1 MRRIPAL
8 LLLTIS
14 LLLIPACKQPNIY
27 SALGLYSP
35 VDDNL
40 GEVETVPV
48 KEGSFNLLSLSSRP
62 QRLVIDYTL
71 QKDSVLLKEL
81 DGSDMTRLIQSI
93 DYLYRHGDLEAFLSM
108 KLDDATKEATKEA
121 TKDTKALAQAII
133 ADIESF
139 VMDIVGA
146 LAEAGGINAGAFQ
159 NFFDFFKDMVASNQA
174 ETVMDYLAIQLTLD
188 LLSSC
193 FELVSIIFLDLVPE
207 AASFTW
213 DALIKKGG
221 ELTAEAIGECVADNV
236 VSLTGCLLDGV
247 SNADLVSSRIP
258 DFTSL
263 STIVDGLL

>member
-40 GEVETVPV
+40 GEVETVAV
-48 KEGSFNLLSLSSRP
+48 KAGSFNLLSLSSRP
-62 QRLVIDYTL
+62 QRLVINYTL
-71 QKDSVLLKEL
+71 GQASVLLKEL

-108 KLDDATKEATKEA
+108 KLDDATKEATE
-121 TKDTKALAQAII
+121 DTKELAQAII
-133 ADIESF
+133 KAIESF
-139 VMDIVGA
+139 VMDIVNA
-146 LAEAGGINAGAFQ
+146 LAEAGGINAEAFQ
-159 NFFDFFKDMVASNQA
+159 DFFNFFKEMVGSNPA
-174 ETVMDYLAIQLTLD
+174 ETVVNYLAIQLTLD

-193 FELVSIIFLDLVPE
+193 FELVSIVFLDLVPD

-213 DALIKKGG
+213 DEFTKKG
-221 ELTAEAIGECVADNV
+221 EALTAAAIGACVADNV
-236 VSLTGCLLDGV
+236 VSMTGCLLDGV

-258 DFTSL
+258 GFASL

>member
-8 LLLTIS
+8 LPLTIS
-14 LLLIPACKQPNIY
+14 LLLVPACKQPNIY

-40 GEVETVPV
+40 GEVETVAV
-48 KEGSFNLLSLSSRP
+48 KAGSFNLLSLSSRP
-62 QRLVIDYTL
+62 QRLVINYTL
-71 QKDSVLLKEL
+71 GQDSVLLKEL

-108 KLDDATKEATKEA
+108 KLDDATKEATK
-121 TKDTKALAQAII
+121 DTKALAQAII
-133 ADIESF
+133 EDIEDF
-139 VMDIVGA
+139 IMKIVNS
-146 LAEAGGINAGAFQ
+146 LAKAGGINAEAFQ
-159 NFFDFFKDMVASNQA
+159 DFFDFFEEMVGSNQA
-174 ETVMDYLAIQLTLD
+174 ETVVDYLAIQLTLD

-193 FELVSIIFLDLVPE
+193 FELVSIVFLDLVPD

-213 DALIKKGG
+213 DEFINKGNG
-221 ELTAEAIGECVADNV
+221 LTPEQLLSAASENI
-236 VSLTGCLLDGV
+236 VSMTGCLLDGV

-258 DFTSL
+258 GFASL

>member
-14 LLLIPACKQPNIY
+14 LLLVPACKQPNIY

-40 GEVETVPV
+40 GEVETVEA
-48 KEGSFNLLSLSSRP
+48 KKGSFNLLSLSSHP
-62 QRLVIDYTL
+62 QRLVIEYTL
-71 QKDSVLLKEL
+71 KQDYVLLKGL

-93 DYLYRHGDLEAFLSM
+93 DYLWRNGDLEAFLSM
-108 KLDDATKEATKEA
+108 ELDDATKEATE
-121 TKDTKALAQAII
+121 DTKELAQDII
-133 ADIESF
+133 EDIESF
-139 VMDIVGA
+139 VMKIVNA
-146 LAEAGGINAGAFQ
+146 LAKAGGINDGAFQ
-159 NFFDFFKDMVASNQA
+159 EFFDFFKDMVASNQA

-193 FELVSIIFLDLVPE
+193 FELVSIVFLDLVPE

-213 DALIKKGG
+213 EAFIKQGG

-236 VSLTGCLLDGV
+236 VSMTGCLLDGV

-258 DFTSL
+258 DFVSL

>member
-14 LLLIPACKQPNIY
+14 LLLIPSCKQPNIY

-40 GEVETVPV
+40 GEVETVAV

-62 QRLVIDYTL
+62 QRLVINYTL
-71 QKDSVLLKEL
+71 DQVSVLLKEL

-108 KLDDATKEATKEA
+108 KLDDATKEATK
-121 TKDTKALAQAII
+121 DTKALAQDII
-133 ADIESF
+133 ENIESF

-146 LAEAGGINAGAFQ
+146 LAEAGGINAEAFQ
-159 NFFDFFKDMVASNQA
+159 DFFDFFEKMVGSNPA
-174 ETVMDYLAIQLTLD
+174 ETVVDYLAIQLTLD

-193 FELVSIIFLDLVPE
+193 FKLVSIIFLDLVPE
-207 AASFTW
+207 ATFFTW
-213 DALIKKGG
+213 DAFIKKGG

-258 DFTSL
+258 GFTSL

>member
-14 LLLIPACKQPNIY
+14 LLLVPACKQPNIY

-40 GEVETVPV
+40 GEVETVAV
-48 KEGSFNLLSLSSRP
+48 KAGSFNLLSLSSRP

-108 KLDDATKEATKEA
+108 KLDDATKEATK
-121 TKDTKALAQAII
+121 DTKALAQAII
-133 ADIESF
+133 AVIESF

-146 LAEAGGINAGAFQ
+146 LAKVGGINAGAFQ
-159 NFFDFFKDMVASNQA
+159 DFFDFFEEMVGSNSA
-174 ETVMDYLAIQLTLD
+174 ETVVDYLAIQLTLD

-193 FELVSIIFLDLVPE
+193 FELVSIVFLDLVPD

-213 DALIKKGG
+213 DEFKNKGNG
-221 ELTAEAIGECVADNV
+221 LTPEQLLSAASENI
-236 VSLTGCLLDGV
+236 VSMTGCLLDGV

-258 DFTSL
+258 GFASL

>member
-14 LLLIPACKQPNIY
+14 LLLVPACKQPNIY

-48 KEGSFNLLSLSSRP
+48 KAGSFNLLSLSSRP
-62 QRLVIDYTL
+62 QRLVINYTL
-71 QKDSVLLKEL
+71 KEDSVLLKEL

-108 KLDDATKEATKEA
+108 KLDDATKEATE
-121 TKDTKALAQAII
+121 DTKKLAQDII
-133 ADIESF
+133 GQIE
-139 VMDIVGA
+139 DIVMNVVDG
-146 LAEAGGINAGAFQ
+146 LAQLGGINAEAFQ
-159 NFFDFFKDMVASNQA
+159 DFFDFFKNMVQSNPA
-174 ETVMDYLAIQLTLD
+174 ETVVDYLAIQLTLD

-193 FELVSIIFLDLVPE
+193 FELVSIVFLDLVPD
-207 AASFTW
+207 AVSFTW
-213 DALIKKGG
+213 DEFIIEGNALSTE
-221 ELTAEAIGECVADNV
+221 ELLTSASENI

-258 DFTSL
+258 NFFSL

>member
-108 KLDDATKEATKEA
+108 KLDDATKEATK
-121 TKDTKALAQAII
+121 DTKELAQAII
-133 ADIESF
+133 EDIEDF
-139 VMDIVGA
+139 IMKIVNS
-146 LAEAGGINAGAFQ
+146 LAKAGGINAGAFQ
-159 NFFDFFKDMVASNQA
+159 NFFDFFKKMVASNQA

-193 FELVSIIFLDLVPE
+193 FELVSIVFLDLVPD

-213 DALIKKGG
+213 DEFKNEGKGLSST
-221 ELTAEAIGECVADNV
+221 ELLSAASENI
-236 VSLTGCLLDGV
+236 VSMTGCLLDGV

-258 DFTSL
+258 GFASL

>member
-14 LLLIPACKQPNIY
+14 LLLVPACKQPNIY

-40 GEVETVPV
+40 GEVETVAV

-62 QRLVIDYTL
+62 QRLVINYTL
-71 QKDSVLLKEL
+71 GQASVLLKEL

-108 KLDDATKEATKEA
+108 KLDDATKEATK
-121 TKDTKALAQAII
+121 DTKELAQAII
-133 ADIESF
+133 EDIEDF
-139 VMDIVGA
+139 IMKIVNS
-146 LAEAGGINAGAFQ
+146 LAKAGGINAGAFQ
-159 NFFDFFKDMVASNQA
+159 DFFDFFEEMVASNQA
-174 ETVMDYLAIQLTLD
+174 ETVVDYLAIQLTLD

-193 FELVSIIFLDLVPE
+193 FELVSIVFLDLVPD

-213 DALIKKGG
+213 DEFINKGNG
-221 ELTAEAIGECVADNV
+221 LTPEQLLSAASENI
-236 VSLTGCLLDGV
+236 VSMTGCLLDGV

-258 DFTSL
+258 GFASL

>member
-40 GEVETVPV
+40 GEVETVAV
-48 KEGSFNLLSLSSRP
+48 KAGSFNLLSLSSRP
-62 QRLVIDYTL
+62 QRLVINYTL
-71 QKDSVLLKEL
+71 GQDSVLLKEL

-121 TKDTKALAQAII
+121 TKDTKELAQAII
-133 ADIESF
+133 EDIEDF
-139 VMDIVGA
+139 IMKIVNS
-146 LAEAGGINAGAFQ
+146 LAKAGGINAGAFQ
-159 NFFDFFKDMVASNQA
+159 DFFDFFEEMVASNQA
-174 ETVMDYLAIQLTLD
+174 ETVVDYLAIQLTLD

-193 FELVSIIFLDLVPE
+193 FELVSIVFLDLVPD

-213 DALIKKGG
+213 DEFINEGKGLSST
-221 ELTAEAIGECVADNV
+221 ELLSAASENI
-236 VSLTGCLLDGV
+236 VSMTGCLLDGV

-258 DFTSL
+258 GFASL

>member
-14 LLLIPACKQPNIY
+14 LLLIPSCKQPNIY

-40 GEVETVPV
+40 GEVETVAV

-71 QKDSVLLKEL
+71 DQNSVLLKEL

-93 DYLYRHGDLEAFLSM
+93 DYLYRHGDLEAFLAM
-108 KLDDATKEATKEA
+108 KLDDATKEATE
-121 TKDTKALAQAII
+121 DTKKLAQDII
-133 ADIESF
+133 KDIEDF
-139 VMDIVGA
+139 IMKIVNS
-146 LAEAGGINAGAFQ
+146 LAKAGGINAGAFQ

-174 ETVMDYLAIQLTLD
+174 ETVVDYLAIQLTLD

-193 FELVSIIFLDLVPE
+193 FELVSIVFLDLVPD
-207 AASFTW
+207 AAFTW
-213 DALIKKGG
+213 DEFKNEGKGLSST
-221 ELTAEAIGECVADNV
+221 ELLSAASENI
-236 VSLTGCLLDGV
+236 VSMTGCLLDGV

-258 DFTSL
+258 GFTSL

>member
-48 KEGSFNLLSLSSRP
+48 KAGSFNLLSLSSRP

-93 DYLYRHGDLEAFLSM
+93 DYLYRHGDLEAFLSK
-108 KLDDATKEATKEA
+108 KLDDATKEATK
-121 TKDTKALAQAII
+121 DTKELAQAII
-133 ADIESF
+133 EDIEDF
-139 VMDIVGA
+139 IMKIVNS
-146 LAEAGGINAGAFQ
+146 LAKAGGINAGAFQ
-159 NFFDFFKDMVASNQA
+159 NFFDFFKKMVASNQA

-193 FELVSIIFLDLVPE
+193 FELVSIVFLDLVPD

-213 DALIKKGG
+213 DEFKNEGKGLSST
-221 ELTAEAIGECVADNV
+221 ELLSAASENI
-236 VSLTGCLLDGV
+236 VSMTGCLLDGV

-258 DFTSL
+258 GFASL

>member
-40 GEVETVPV
+40 GEVETVAV
-48 KEGSFNLLSLSSRP
+48 KAGSFNLLSLSSRP
-62 QRLVIDYTL
+62 QRLVINYTL
-71 QKDSVLLKEL
+71 GQVSVLLKEL

-108 KLDDATKEATKEA
+108 KLDDATKEATK
-121 TKDTKALAQAII
+121 DTKELAQAII
-133 ADIESF
+133 EDIEDF
-139 VMDIVGA
+139 IMKIVNS
-146 LAEAGGINAGAFQ
+146 LAKAGGINAGAFQ
-159 NFFDFFKDMVASNQA
+159 NFFDFFKKMVASNQA

-193 FELVSIIFLDLVPE
+193 FELVSIVFLDLVPD

-213 DALIKKGG
+213 DEFKNEGKGLSST
-221 ELTAEAIGECVADNV
+221 ELLSAASENI
-236 VSLTGCLLDGV
+236 VSMTGCLLDGV

-258 DFTSL
+258 GFASL

>member
-40 GEVETVPV
+40 GEVETVAV
-48 KEGSFNLLSLSSRP
+48 KAGSFNLLSLSSRP
-62 QRLVIDYTL
+62 QRLVINYTL
-71 QKDSVLLKEL
+71 GQVSVLLKEL

-108 KLDDATKEATKEA
+108 KLDDATKEATK
-121 TKDTKALAQAII
+121 DTKELAQAII
-133 ADIESF
+133 EDIEDF
-139 VMDIVGA
+139 IMKIVNS
-146 LAEAGGINAGAFQ
+146 LAKAGGINAGAFQ
-159 NFFDFFKDMVASNQA
+159 NFFDFFEEMVASNQA

-193 FELVSIIFLDLVPE
+193 FELVSIVFLDLVPD

-213 DALIKKGG
+213 DEFKNEGKGLSST
-221 ELTAEAIGECVADNV
+221 ELLSAASENI
-236 VSLTGCLLDGV
+236 VSMTGCLLDGV

-258 DFTSL
+258 GFASL

>member
-108 KLDDATKEATKEA
+108 KLDDATKEATK
-121 TKDTKALAQAII
+121 DTKELAQAII
-133 ADIESF
+133 EDIEDF
-139 VMDIVGA
+139 IMKIVNS
-146 LAEAGGINAGAFQ
+146 LAKAGGINAGAFQ
-159 NFFDFFKDMVASNQA
+159 NFFDFFEEMVASNQA

-193 FELVSIIFLDLVPE
+193 FELVSIVFLDLVPD

-213 DALIKKGG
+213 DEFKNEGKGLSST
-221 ELTAEAIGECVADNV
+221 ELLSAASENI
-236 VSLTGCLLDGV
+236 VSMTGCLLDGV

-258 DFTSL
+258 GFASL

>member
-14 LLLIPACKQPNIY
+14 LLLIPSCKQPNIY

-40 GEVETVPV
+40 GEVETVEA
-48 KEGSFNLLSLSSRP
+48 KKGNFDLLSLSSQP
-62 QRLVIDYTL
+62 QRLRISYSLNEDY
-71 QKDSVLLKEL
+71 VLLKEL
-81 DGSDMTRLIQSI
+81 DESDMTRLIQSI

-108 KLDDATKEATKEA
+108 KLDDDTKEATE
-121 TKDTKALAQAII
+121 DTKKLAQAII
-133 ADIESF
+133 AGIKSF
-139 VMDIVGA
+139 VMAIVDA
-146 LAEAGGINAGAFQ
+146 LAEAGGINAEAFQ
-159 NFFDFFKDMVASNQA
+159 EFFDFFEKMVESNPA
-174 ETVMDYLAIQLTLD
+174 ETVVDYLAIQLTLD

-213 DALIKKGG
+213 EEFINKGKG
-221 ELTAEAIGECVADNV
+221 LPPEQLLSAASENI
-236 VSLTGCLLDGV
+236 VSMTGCLLDGV

-258 DFTSL
+258 GFTSL

>member
-40 GEVETVPV
+40 GEVETVAV
-48 KEGSFNLLSLSSRP
+48 KAGSFNLLSLSSRP
-62 QRLVIDYTL
+62 QRLVINYTL
-71 QKDSVLLKEL
+71 GQASVLLKEL

-108 KLDDATKEATKEA
+108 KLDDATKEATE
-121 TKDTKALAQAII
+121 DTKELAQAII
-133 ADIESF
+133 EDIE
-139 VMDIVGA
+139 DIIMKIVNS
-146 LAEAGGINAGAFQ
+146 LAKAGGINAGAFQ
-159 NFFDFFKDMVASNQA
+159 NFFDFFKKMVASNQA

-193 FELVSIIFLDLVPE
+193 FELVSIVFLDLVPD

-213 DALIKKGG
+213 DEFKNEGKGLSST
-221 ELTAEAIGECVADNV
+221 ELLSAASENI
-236 VSLTGCLLDGV
+236 VSMTGCLLDGV

-258 DFTSL
+258 GFASL

>member
-14 LLLIPACKQPNIY
+14 LLLVPACKQPNIY

-40 GEVETVPV
+40 GEVETVAV
-48 KEGSFNLLSLSSRP
+48 KAGSFNLLSLSSRP
-62 QRLVIDYTL
+62 QRLVINYTL

-108 KLDDATKEATKEA
+108 KLDDATKEATK
-121 TKDTKALAQAII
+121 DTKALAQAII
-133 ADIESF
+133 AVIESF

-146 LAEAGGINAGAFQ
+146 LAKVGGINAGAFQ
-159 NFFDFFKDMVASNQA
+159 DFFDFFEEMVGSNQA
-174 ETVMDYLAIQLTLD
+174 ETVVDYLAIQLTLD

-193 FELVSIIFLDLVPE
+193 FELVSIVFLDLVPD

-213 DALIKKGG
+213 DEFKNKGNG
-221 ELTAEAIGECVADNV
+221 LTPEQLLSAASENI
-236 VSLTGCLLDGV
+236 VSMTGCLLDGV

-258 DFTSL
+258 GFASL

>member
-14 LLLIPACKQPNIY
+14 LLLVPACKQPNIY

-40 GEVETVPV
+40 GEVETVAV

-62 QRLVIDYTL
+62 QRLVIKYTL
-71 QKDSVLLKEL
+71 QKDPVLLKEL

-108 KLDDATKEATKEA
+108 KLDDATKEATK
-121 TKDTKALAQAII
+121 DTKALAQDII

-139 VMDIVGA
+139 VMDIVDA
-146 LAEAGGINAGAFQ
+146 LAKAGGINAEAFQ
-159 NFFDFFKDMVASNQA
+159 DFFVFFEEMVGSNPA
-174 ETVMDYLAIQLTLD
+174 ETVVDYLAIQLTLD

-207 AASFTW
+207 AVSFTW
-213 DALIKKGG
+213 DAFIKKGG

>member
-40 GEVETVPV
+40 GEVETVAV
-48 KEGSFNLLSLSSRP
+48 KAGSFNLLSLSSRP
-62 QRLVIDYTL
+62 QRLVINYTL
-71 QKDSVLLKEL
+71 GQVSVLLKEL

-108 KLDDATKEATKEA
+108 KLDDATKEATK
-121 TKDTKALAQAII
+121 DTKELAQAII
-133 ADIESF
+133 EDIEDF
-139 VMDIVGA
+139 IMKIVNS
-146 LAEAGGINAGAFQ
+146 LAKAGGINAGAFQ
-159 NFFDFFKDMVASNQA
+159 NFFDFFEEMVASNQA

-193 FELVSIIFLDLVPE
+193 FELVSIVFLDLVPD

-213 DALIKKGG
+213 DEFINEGKGLSST
-221 ELTAEAIGECVADNV
+221 ELLSAASENI
-236 VSLTGCLLDGV
+236 VSMTGCLLDGV

-258 DFTSL
+258 GFASL